1 MVDLTSYEKR
11 SEGIMKVIEH
21 HYDNRDVDKICDML
35 AEAVQ
40 YLDDEVYEY
49 LIDEYK

>member
-1 MVDLTSYEKR
+1 MVDLTCYEQR
-11 SEGIMKVIEH
+11 SEAIMKVIKH

-40 YLDDEVYEY
+40 YLDDEMYEY
-49 LIDEYK
+49 LINEYQ